1 MTTSIINFAAER
13 SRRQVDAFFDD
24 LATVKQLLL
33 NASAGAD
40 EETKELAD
48 MLVAL
53 ADRLAEIGIA
63 QRSAAIVM
71 DNDFRRRLR
80 QLQDVPT
87 SSSRSDD
94 VPLLALM
101 EA

>member
-1 MTTSIINFAAER
+1 MPTNIINFAAER
-13 SRRQVDAFFDD
+13 SRREVDAFLDD

-33 NASAGAD
+33 NVSAVAD
-40 EETKELAD
+40 EETKGLAD
-48 MLVAL
+48 TLVAL
-53 ADRLAEIGIA
+53 VDRLAEIGIS

-71 DNDFRRRLR
+71 DNDFRQRLR

>member
-1 MTTSIINFAAER
+1 MTTNIINFAAER
-13 SRRQVDAFFDD
+13 SRREVDAVLDD

-33 NASAGAD
+33 NVSAVAD

-48 MLVAL
+48 LLVAL
-53 ADRLAEIGIA
+53 ADRLAEIGID

-87 SSSRSDD
+87 SSSRRTTCHCL
-94 VPLLALM
+94 P
-101 EA
+101 